1 MAVDQAVSGGGEAPV
16 PGGRS
21 LSRRSLIAAGIAAA
35 GLAAA
40 GPAEAARRLVRERS
54 LYIAN
59 PHTGESFRDVYWA
72 NGKPDRQAVRRINW
86 LMRDF
91 RTDIIHPIDPD
102 LIDLLYGIQSRFGG
116 SRRPIYL
123 LSGYRSPQTNTMLI
137 EEGHGAVDNSQHLY
151 GKAADIH
158 VGGARLGDVRK
169 AAMSFRAGGVGTYW
183 HNGFVHVD
191 TGRVRYW

>member
-1 MAVDQAVSGGGEAPV
+1 VDQAADDGIEASTSVSRPM
-16 PGGRS
+16 
-21 LSRRSLIAAGIAAA
+21 SRRSLLAA

-40 GPAEAARRLVRERS
+40 GLCAAGPADAARRIVRERS
-54 LYIAN
+54 LYLAN
-59 PHTGESFRDVYWA
+59 PHTGEVFRDVFWA
-72 NGKPDRQAVRRINW
+72 NGVHQKSSIRRLNW

-91 RTDIIHPIDPD
+91 RTDVIHPIDPD

-116 SRRPIYL
+116 KRPIYL
-123 LSGYRSPQTNTMLI
+123 LSGYRSPETNTMLI

-158 VGGARLGDVRK
+158 ISGARLGDVRK

>member
-1 MAVDQAVSGGGEAPV
+1 MAVDQVANDGDEAPDSARR
-16 PGGRS
+16 P
-21 LSRRSLIAAGIAAA
+21 LSRRSLLAAGIAAA
-35 GLAAA
+35 GLGFAA

-59 PHTGESFRDVYWA
+59 PHTGEVFRDVYWA
-72 NGKPDRQAVRRINW
+72 NGKYQRTAIRRINW

-102 LIDLLYGIQSRFGG
+102 LIDLLHGIQGRFGG
-116 SRRPIYL
+116 RRPIYL

-158 VGGARLGDVRK
+158 IEGARLSDVRK
-169 AAMSFRAGGVGTYW
+169 VAVSFRAGGVGTYW